1 MGPKNAPMNEWP
13 SLVEIMGLDL
23 EEIIPKIQLKFQQNW
38 TKVSSILDQN

>member
-23 EEIIPKIQLKFQQNW
+23 DPNIVQHL
-38 TKVSSILDQN
+38 TKMDST